1 MSNYVVKTSYDANL
15 ITSKGTIRRTTAR
28 RGHRLSITALHLL
41 FYYFLSTAYY
51 YYLSD
56 VYLSEGY
63 NLDVNIHKIIY
74 SILALTLF
82 SLIIPNRSSLRYS
95 LLHIMCAAS
104 LTPVLVFYSMG
115 NKSNAFFL
123 SFYTCILTVYAFSFF
138 RFNPRS
144 RLNFSKH
151 RLMRFLFASVVLFI
165 LSLIWFGAGSYFNLD
180 LATVYTFRR
189 VIEDNLPPIYNYLI
203 PIFTKVVL
211 TFAVFLA
218 CREKKYAAIIAC
230 LGFGFVLFGLTSHK
244 SVALY
249 PLIVVAIYYAGRKY
263 NPGLMFVVMAIVATL
278 ISLLDF
284 ATRFAGIWIGYLVS
298 GRAFLVPAL
307 LNHHYFEFF
316 SNNPWYW
323 WSGSKLT
330 LGLISMPYP
339 QQAPSTIGIEV
350 FNDPTLFANVGW
362 FGSGYAQAGFAGA
375 LIYSILLGLIFAY
388 FNACAKR
395 IGNILPVVIVHTL
408 TALNSGDLLTLLL
421 TDGLVVLLLL
431 LNTLGGTEARRISSP
446 QTIRTKTEHYP

>member
-1 MSNYVVKTSYDANL
+1 MSNYVIKNPYDTNL
-15 ITSKGTIRRTTAR
+15 AMSSAAAR
-28 RGHRLSITALHLL
+28 RGGRLSITTLHLL
-41 FYYFLSTAYY
+41 LYYLLSVAYY

-56 VYLSEGY
+56 IYLSEGY
-63 NLDVNIHKIIY
+63 KLDINPDKIFY
-74 SILALTLF
+74 SIIAIVVF
-82 SLIIPNRSSLRYS
+82 SIIIPDRSSLRYS

-115 NKSNAFFL
+115 NKPNDFFL
-123 SFYTCILTVYAFSFF
+123 SFYACVLTVYTFSFF
-138 RFNPRS
+138 NFNLRS
-144 RLNFSKH
+144 RSSINRKL
-151 RLMRFLFASVVLFI
+151 LMRFLFVSVVLFI

-180 LATVYTFRR
+180 IATVYTFRR
-189 VIEDNLPPIYNYLI
+189 VIEDSLPPIYNYLI

-218 CREKKYAAIIAC
+218 CQEKSYTAIITC
-230 LGFGFVLFGLTSHK
+230 LGFGLILFGLTSHK

-249 PLIVVAIYYAGRKY
+249 PFIVVAIYYAGRKY
-263 NPGLMFVVMAIVATL
+263 NPAVMFVVMAIAATL
-278 ISLLDF
+278 LSLLDF
-284 ATRFAGIWIGYLVS
+284 ATRFADIWIGYMVS

-307 LNHHYFEFF
+307 LNYHYHEFF

-330 LGLISMPYP
+330 LGLLSMPYP
-339 QQAPSTIGIEV
+339 EQAPFTIGIEI
-350 FNDPTLFANVGW
+350 FNDPTLSANVGW

-375 LIYSILLGLIFAY
+375 LIYSVLLGLIFAY
-388 FNACAKR
+388 FNTCAKR

-408 TALNSGDLLTLLL
+408 TALNSTDLSTLLL

-431 LNTLGGTEARRISSP
+431 LNTLGGTETSRISALNESHASA
-446 QTIRTKTEHYP
+446 EHNR